1 MFRYPSPIVSPT
13 AFAPAARP
21 GSRIQVLH
29 LGGVG
34 LDKRLARL
42 DLVAHE
48 RCEELVGHRRRLDRY
63 LQQRT
68 VLRVHRRLPELDRVH
83 LPEALE
89 AADVRVAVGVQSRQ
103 RLLKLAVVV
112 DVVVLAVVR
121 DLVERRLRDVHV
133 AGLYKVGHVPEQE
146 RQHQRP
152 DVAAVAVGVGHQHDL
167 VVPALRHVEGL
178 PHAGAD
184 GADHGLY
191 LDVGEDLV
199 HVGLLDVEDLAAQ
212 RQDGLEISLPALLGQ
227 TPRRVALD
235 DVQLAPGRVLGGAVC
250 QLARQ
255 RRALQVALADR
266 VPHLARRL
274 TGPRRLQG
282 LVDDRLRLGRML
294 LQELGQELVS
304 GALDEALDLGV
315 PQLGLGLALELRLA
329 ELHRDDGRE
338 PLADV
343 VAGEVLL
350 LLLDEPLL
358 ARVGVDGAREGRPEA
373 GEMRP
378 ALVGVDVVGEREYG
392 VLEAVVP
399 LHRDLDGPG
408 LLLTFQVEDAL
419 VDRVLR
425 VVYVRHEVPDAALVL
440 VRDVPVLFA
449 LVDQADLE
457 VLVQERRL
465 AEAPRERVEREL
477 HGLREDLGVGHEAD
491 GRPGPLA
498 LLELTVLC
506 EGALREAALVA
517 LAPHVP
523 LAPDL
528 ELEPLR
534 ERVHYRGADAVQ
546 AAGDLVT
553 GTVELAAGVQR
564 GHDDLCGGLAV
575 LLHLADGQPAAVVG
589 DGDGVVRVD
598 GDEDLRAIPGQRIV
612 DGLVHDL
619 PNEMVKTP
627 RPRRPDVHAG
637 TAFDRLEPLED
648 LDRTCIVRAAGMLG
662 SGFSPQRG
670 PSSSHVPRKKQ
681 YRSYLQRFAPG
692 DCNTTLPFSQRSRIA
707 FCAYLSLFVEGR
719 HPLRHTTA
727 CSIGDAA
734 TRYAHHAG
742 PPQNLCVEI
751 IEVGGGH
758 NRLGAL
764 QKIPG
769 EKVPPALV
777 ELAHNVVEEQDRVL
791 PRLGPYVVP
800 GGELESERCQPLLPL
815 RSKRR
820 EVYPA

>member
-1 MFRYPSPIVSPT
+1 MFRYPSPTVSPT
-13 AFAPAARP
+13 AFATAARP

-48 RCEELVGHRRRLDRY
+48 RREELVCHRRRLDRY

-68 VLRVHRRLPELDRVH
+68 VLRVHRRLPELDRFH

-89 AADVRVAVGVQSRQ
+89 AADVGVAVGVQSRQ

-133 AGLYKVGHVPEQE
+133 AGLYKLGHVPEQE

-152 DVAAVAVGVGHQHDL
+152 DVAAVDVGVGHQHYL
-167 VVPALRHVEGL
+167 IVPALRHVEGL

-212 RQDGLEISLPALLGQ
+212 RQDGLEISLPALLAR
-227 TPRRVALD
+227 TARRVALD
-235 DVQLAPGRVLGGAVC
+235 DVQLAPGRVLGRAVC

-266 VPHLARRL
+266 IPHLARRL

-294 LQELGQELVS
+294 LQELGQELVR

-350 LLLDEPLL
+350 FLLDEPLL
-358 ARVGVDGAREGRPEA
+358 ASVRVDGARQRRPEA
-373 GEMRP
+373 RQVSP
-378 ALVGVDVVGEREYG
+378 ALVGVDVVGEGEDG

-408 LLLTFQVEDAL
+408 LLLPLQVEDGL
-419 VDRVLR
+419 VDRVLG
-425 VVYVRHEVPDAALVL
+425 VVDVRDEVPDAALVL
-440 VRDVPVLFA
+440 VRDVPILFA
-449 LVDQADLE
+449 LVYEPDLE
-457 VLVQERRL
+457 VLVEERRL

-491 GRPGPLA
+491 GGPGPLA
-498 LLELTVLC
+498 PLELAVLG
-506 EGALREAALVA
+506 ELVLRETALVA

-523 LAPDL
+523 LAPHL
-528 ELEPLR
+528 ELQPLR
-534 ERVHYRGADAVQ
+534 ERVDDGGADAVQ
-546 AAGDLVT
+546 ATRDLVARA
-553 GTVELAAGVQR
+553 VELAAGVQR
-564 GHDDLCGGLAV
+564 GHDDLRRGLAV
-575 LLHLADGQPAAVVG
+575 LLHGADGQASAVVG
-589 DGDGVVRVD
+589 DGDGVVRVH
-598 GDEDLRAIPGQRIV
+598 GYEDLRAVPGQRLV
-612 DGLVHDL
+612 DGVVHDL
-619 PNEMVKTP
+619 PHEVVEAP
-627 RPRRPDVHAG
+627 RARRADVHAR
-637 TAFDRLEPLED
+637 AALDRLQPLED

-670 PSSSHVPRKKQ
+670 PSSSHVPRK
-681 YRSYLQRFAPG
+681 
-692 DCNTTLPFSQRSRIA
+692 
-707 FCAYLSLFVEGR
+707 
-719 HPLRHTTA
+719 
-727 CSIGDAA
+727 
-734 TRYAHHAG
+734 
-742 PPQNLCVEI
+742 
-751 IEVGGGH
+751 
-758 NRLGAL
+758 
-764 QKIPG
+764 
-769 EKVPPALV
+769 
-777 ELAHNVVEEQDRVL
+777 
-791 PRLGPYVVP
+791 
-800 GGELESERCQPLLPL
+800 
-815 RSKRR
+815 
-820 EVYPA
+820 